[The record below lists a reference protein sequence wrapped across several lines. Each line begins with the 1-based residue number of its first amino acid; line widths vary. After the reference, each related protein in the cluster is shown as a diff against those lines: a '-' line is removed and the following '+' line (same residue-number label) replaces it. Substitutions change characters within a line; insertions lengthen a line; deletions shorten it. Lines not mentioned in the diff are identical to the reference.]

1 MYGTE
6 GDPASGPAATVASQA
21 HLPQVQVDAVL
32 LGHSATV
39 GPTKHVVID
48 VPHGDHDGA
57 APLQE
62 EASSPPA
69 QSGSPLRPRS
79 CCEQK
84 KGLASGAV
92 DVTPS
97 PLAYGINYDTLDY
110 RSKHEGFSISGRHS
124 LPDLETPAPSA
135 YKEPVLLGEGV
146 PKWSI
151 ANKLLDIQD
160 PAPGPCGYSP
170 DGIHQLTTA
179 PSFSMRR
186 KTGPPIFYMRDN
198 PPGANAY
205 HPKMETSQIA
215 TSLKGRYKDSKA
227 LKDKT
232 PGPAN
237 YLIPSGLP
245 NGPHFSMVARNEC
258 APEDDLWL
266 ESPHRGRRPAGPA
279 TYSPHAEA
287 TLVDAPVYSLGK
299 RLPLLK
305 TEDVSPGPKYHPV
318 LESVARNDRPKITL
332 KSRHAE
338 RPKKTPGPGDYSI
351 TTTVTVDDLIRTVAE
366 RKAAAA
372 ALQQKRKQQQAQ
384 AHAASSPTSSDTR
397 PTSSPSPTKPSS
409 WSSPGPSDYNVV
421 HARNQVFQ
429 STPSYSL
436 SSRTGKTGV
445 RIYDGPAPNAYAPGF
460 DNEVVVAAKGG
471 GGGGKG
477 AKRTELAAARRL
489 ARAATMKGRLG
500 DAVLV
505 FPSLRLDTLKVKLD
519 V

>member
-1 MYGTE
+1 MSGTE
-6 GDPASGPAATVASQA
+6 GDPESGSAATAASQG
-21 HLPQVQVDAVL
+21 HLPQAQVDAEP
-32 LGHSATV
+32 LGHDAAGS
-39 GPTKHVVID
+39 TKHVAID
-48 VPHGDHDGA
+48 APHDEHDGA
-57 APLQE
+57 ALLQE
-62 EASSPPA
+62 DQDFPPA
-69 QSGSPLRPRS
+69 PPVAPLRPRS
-79 CCEQK
+79 CCEK
-84 KGLASGAV
+84 KKALASGAV

-97 PLAYGINYDTLDY
+97 PLAYGVNYDTLDY
-110 RSKHEGFSISGRHS
+110 RSKHEGFSISGRHP
-124 LPDLETPAPSA
+124 LPDSETPAPSA

-160 PAPGPCGYSP
+160 PAPGPCEYSP

-237 YLIPSGLP
+237 YLIPAGLP
-245 NGPHFSMVARNEC
+245 NGPHFSMVSRNEC

-305 TEDVSPGPKYHPV
+305 PEDVSPGPKYHPL
-318 LESVARNDRPKITL
+318 LESVARNDRPKVTL

-384 AHAASSPTSSDTR
+384 AQAAATLPTASDVR
-397 PTSSPSPTKPSS
+397 PTSAPTPTKPSS

-421 HARNQVFQ
+421 HARKQVFQ

-445 RIYDGPAPNAYAPGF
+445 RIHDGPAPNAYAPGF
-460 DNEVVVAAKGG
+460 DSEVVVPVKG

-477 AKRTELAAARRL
+477 AKRAELAAARRL

>member
-1 MYGTE
+1 MPGTE
-6 GDPASGPAATVASQA
+6 GDPVSDPADPAASQA
-21 HLPQVQVDAVL
+21 HLPQVHVDAEP
-32 LGHSATV
+32 LGHVEAAGS
-39 GPTKHVVID
+39 TKHVAID
-48 VPHGDHDGA
+48 VPHDEHDGGDTS
-57 APLQE
+57 QYE
-62 EASSPPA
+62 QSSPPA
-69 QSGSPLRPRS
+69 QPGTPLRPRS
-79 CCEQK
+79 CCERK
-84 KGLASGAV
+84 KALASGAV

-97 PLAYGINYDTLDY
+97 PLAYGVNYDTLDY
-110 RSKHEGFSISGRHS
+110 RSKHEGFSMSGRHP
-124 LPDLETPAPSA
+124 LPDSETPAPSA

-160 PAPGPCGYSP
+160 PAPGPCEYSP

-186 KTGPPIFYMRDN
+186 KTGPPIFYTRDN

-237 YLIPSGLP
+237 YLIPAGLP
-245 NGPHFSMVARNEC
+245 NGPHFSMVGRNEC

-305 TEDVSPGPKYHPV
+305 PEDVSPGPKYHPV
-318 LESVARNDRPKITL
+318 LESVARNDRPKVTL

-372 ALQQKRKQQQAQ
+372 ALQQKRKQQAQTQAT
-384 AHAASSPTSSDTR
+384 SSPTSDAR
-397 PTSSPSPTKPSS
+397 PSTTPSSTKPSS

-421 HARNQVFQ
+421 HARKQVFQ

-445 RIYDGPAPNAYAPGF
+445 RIHDGPAPNAYAPGF
-460 DNEVVVAAKGG
+460 ETEVVVAAKGG
-471 GGGGKG
+471 GKG
-477 AKRTELAAARRL
+477 AKRAELAAARRL

-505 FPSLRLDTLKVKLD
+505 FPSLRLDALKVKLD
-519 V
+519 M